1 MIEIKKGITNC
12 DTFFFVLMVIY
23 LYITY
28 INKQTMKNLI
38 LIFILLF
45 ATLGIS
51 QSPNDT
57 IYIDSVNIEYLEY
70 LILEEIN
77 QLRMDSGYYKVQAKI
92 SEKESKK
99 CRAWSNKLIMEGSFY
114 HNTHCNTME
123 AIAGTILRT
132 QPTITYGE
140 FSKEIALQ
148 WYNSLKHRKIILH
161 RSLYSGVGVAIGDTF
176 KGNTTIKDNDYK
188 RVVVTYRPSLD

>member
-1 MIEIKKGITNC
+1 
-12 DTFFFVLMVIY
+12 
-23 LYITY
+23 
-28 INKQTMKNLI
+28 MKNLI

-92 SEKESKK
+92 SEKDGQI
-99 CRAWSNKLIMEGSFY
+99 N
-114 HNTHCNTME
+114 
-123 AIAGTILRT
+123 
-132 QPTITYGE
+132 
-140 FSKEIALQ
+140 
-148 WYNSLKHRKIILH
+148 
-161 RSLYSGVGVAIGDTF
+161 
-176 KGNTTIKDNDYK
+176 
-188 RVVVTYRPSLD
+188 

>member
-1 MIEIKKGITNC
+1 M
-12 DTFFFVLMVIY
+12 Y
-23 LYITY
+23 L
-28 INKQTMKNLI
+28 
-38 LIFILLF
+38 FLLST
-45 ATLGIS
+45 TLGIS

-123 AIAGTILRT
+123 AIAGNILII